1 MSAVACAPRG
11 FTSLS
16 SLPPLLKAEEVA
28 ELLRTSRK
36 AIYAMVERGSIP
48 YVRVSPKRV
57 LFERDELLAWIDER
71 RAPSPGGARR

>member
-1 MSAVACAPRG
+1 MSAASTPRG
-11 FTSLS
+11 ITSLS

-36 AIYAMVERGSIP
+36 AIYTMVERGSIP
-48 YVRVSPKRV
+48 YVRVSRKRV
-57 LFERDELLAWIDER
+57 LFDRDQLLAWIDER